1 VAKTPEEK
9 PLSASPAT
17 KDLSRTSDLRRNE
30 AQATPQLTW
39 RLWLV
44 VAGLG
49 LLTAV
54 VVARLLHHQL
64 VGWLTS
70 SPLRAEGAGAL
81 PRGVMVDRH
90 GELLA
95 ADRFFYSVTADPFY
109 LKSDEERQTIA
120 DRLEQL
126 LGLPT
131 GETRRKLAEASK
143 FHYVGLAK
151 QVSLADGQKL
161 IDFVQ
166 TDADENGI
174 SLLRYVQLEPF
185 PVRYYPQATLAS
197 QVMGFVKADGN
208 GVYGLEGYYNSFLD
222 SRIGIG
228 LLEKTQDNLSV
239 LAPKVRRF
247 VPSMSAKDL
256 VLTLDIGVQWI
267 IEDELQRALQQYQAV
282 SGTIIVMDPHT
293 GAILGLA
300 NSPAYDPN
308 HYNKAQ
314 DFSRFINPAISLQY
328 EPGSIFKVVTMA
340 AALDTGIITPT
351 TMYTD
356 SGSVTV
362 GSRVIFNSNRVGY
375 GLVSAT
381 EALAR
386 SLNVVTAQ
394 IAEQLGKEQ
403 FYRYIQRFGFGELS
417 EIDLAGEV
425 GGLIKAPGNPDW
437 SLSDLG
443 TNSFGQGV
451 AVTPIQMLNAVCV
464 IANGGRLYRPYVVQ
478 ARIEREQ
485 VLVTRPTLVRTVLQP
500 HSAQLLTEM
509 MVETVRSG
517 NAAAGVSGYTVAGK
531 SGTAQIPGEGGY
543 LQDATIVS
551 FVGFA
556 PADDPQFAVLIKL
569 DRPDPNISQWA
580 THTAAPVFGQVARRL
595 FGYLNIPPDVVRLGK
610 TTDK

>member
-1 VAKTPEEK
+1 
-9 PLSASPAT
+9 
-17 KDLSRTSDLRRNE
+17 
-30 AQATPQLTW
+30 
-39 RLWLV
+39 V

-49 LLTAV
+49 LLAAV
-54 VVARLLHHQL
+54 VVARLIHHQL
-64 VGWLTS
+64 VGWLN
-70 SPLRAEGAGAL
+70 SPPVRAQDINFL

-95 ADRFFYSVTADPFY
+95 ADRFFYHVTADPFY
-109 LKSDEERQTIA
+109 LKSDEERQRVA
-120 DRLEQL
+120 EHLEQL
-126 LGLPT
+126 LGLPAS
-131 GETRRKLAEASK
+131 ETRQKLTAAAA
-143 FHYVGLAK
+143 FHYVELAK

-161 IDFVQ
+161 LDFIQ
-166 TDADENGI
+166 ADTREHGA
-174 SLLRYVQLEPF
+174 SLLHYVQLEPF
-185 PVRYYPQATLAS
+185 PVRYYPQDSLAS
-197 QVMGFVKADGN
+197 QLMGFVKADGN
-208 GVYGLEGYYNSFLD
+208 GVYGLEGYYNSFLNP
-222 SRIGIG
+222 RIGIG
-228 LLEKTQDNLSV
+228 LLEKTADSLGV
-239 LAPKVRRF
+239 LAPDVRRF
-247 VPSMSAKDL
+247 VPSMSSKDL
-256 VLTLDIGVQWI
+256 VLTLDVGIQWI
-267 IEDELQRALQQYQAV
+267 IEDELQRALQQYRAT
-282 SGTIIVMDPHT
+282 SGTIMVMDPRT
-293 GAILGLA
+293 GAVLGIA
-300 NSPAYDPN
+300 NSPSYDPN
-308 HYNKAQ
+308 YYSQAQ

-351 TMYTD
+351 TLYSD

-394 IAEQLGKEQ
+394 VAEQLGKEQ

-425 GGLIKAPGNPDW
+425 GGLIKTPGNPDW

-464 IANGGRLYRPYVVQ
+464 IANGGHLYRPYVVQ
-478 ARIEREQ
+478 ARIEGEQ
-485 VLVTRPTLVRTVLQP
+485 VLLTRPTLVRTVLQP
-500 HSAQLLTEM
+500 HSAQELTDM

-551 FVGFA
+551 FIGFA
-556 PADDPQFAVLIKL
+556 PADEPQFAVLIKL

-595 FGYLNIPPDVVRLGK
+595 LGYLNIPPDEVRLGK
-610 TTDK
+610 KRDG